1 MREVSRERRGRGGV
15 CVCVGGGQEGEGRNS
30 LQESVVKIF
39 TIQIRCS
46 QCEQTRSQHMNDE
59 QICMNMSAAA
69 EIKER

>member
-1 MREVSRERRGRGGV
+1 M
-15 CVCVGGGQEGEGRNS
+15 CVGGGRQGGRAGRNS